1 MFLSVIWI
9 QMFLKIRYQKQLK
22 RLNNLMIK
30 LMLKRFIMMIL
41 IKLLIWYQRIRK
53 QLKLHLSIVV
63 NQKNNRNQLFRSKLR
78 KLNKLGNK
86 IKIKKRMHSINQINL
101 LKLKRKTLSMLK
113 GLNLVQLPWTVE
125 KRKLLTIRSIM
136 LFLRL
141 KKWR

>member
-41 IKLLIWYQRIRK
+41 IKLLIWYQRIRR

-78 KLNKLGNK
+78 KLNKLRNK
-86 IKIKKRMHSINQINL
+86 IKIKKRMQSINQINL
-101 LKLKRKTLSMLK
+101 LKLKRKTLSMFK
-113 GLNLVQLPWTVE
+113 GLNRVQLPWTVE
-125 KRKLLTIRSIM
+125 KRKILIIRSIM
-136 LFLRL
+136 LLLRL

>member
-1 MFLSVIWI
+1 MFLNVIWI

-78 KLNKLGNK
+78 KLNKLRNK
-86 IKIKKRMHSINQINL
+86 IKIKKRMQSINQINL
-101 LKLKRKTLSMLK
+101 LKLKRKTLSMFK
-113 GLNLVQLPWTVE
+113 GLNLVQLPLTVE

-136 LFLRL
+136 LLLWL